1 MVGIPYDDLD
11 AWKAQYPA
19 DVFAAQ
25 MEKCGRGFL
34 EGAATLSQAVEFA
47 PQERSVDAR
56 RQARYAEVAGVNYL
70 SVANQTRFVVAR
82 NERAA
87 LKKELA
93 ETGANA
99 EKEARIKELTANM
112 IELARNEIE
121 LAKRLRRA
129 DLEDSCVGFE
139 STNQYWF
146 VPNDLVEKVVSCLDI
161 IERLENGE

>member
-1 MVGIPYDDLD
+1 
-11 AWKAQYPA
+11 
-19 DVFAAQ
+19 
-25 MEKCGRGFL
+25 
-34 EGAATLSQAVEFA
+34 
-47 PQERSVDAR
+47 
-56 RQARYAEVAGVNYL
+56 
-70 SVANQTRFVVAR
+70 
-82 NERAA
+82 
-87 LKKELA
+87 
-93 ETGANA
+93 
-99 EKEARIKELTANM
+99 M